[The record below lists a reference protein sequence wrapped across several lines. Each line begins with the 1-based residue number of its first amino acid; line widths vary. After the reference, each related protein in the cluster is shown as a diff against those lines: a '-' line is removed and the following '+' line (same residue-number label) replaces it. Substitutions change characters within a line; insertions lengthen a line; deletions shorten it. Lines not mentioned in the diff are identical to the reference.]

1 MFVTSST
8 KVWLKCSVLFEIGS
22 RFVGMIDWLK
32 INTTMVGNRKANCI
46 MGINRFSVDA
56 TASRLWL
63 ATSSPLAFS
72 WLNFSKFWAP
82 LPQKMHTRL
91 SGPIGEKNVKVH
103 LLKHQLIFILSPKMR
118 SNNYH
123 TKLLINFWAI
133 TLQKVDFLTRVT
145 FINYTTDLKFESS
158 AFAFVCFERSIF
170 QTFWKLYCCAKFL
183 FIELAT
189 SNFGYLLIF

>member
-8 KVWLKCSVLFEIGS
+8 KVWLKCSVLFDIGS

-32 INTTMVGNRKANCI
+32 SNTTMVGNRKANCI

-118 SNNYH
+118 SNNYNP
-123 TKLLINFWAI
+123 TQLRILINFWAI
-133 TLQKVDFLTRVT
+133 TLQKVHFLTRVT
-145 FINYTTDLKFESS
+145 FINYTRENSTREFLMQPLQWWAKSTLLVGIGLSYLK
-158 AFAFVCFERSIF
+158 I
-170 QTFWKLYCCAKFL
+170 
-183 FIELAT
+183 
-189 SNFGYLLIF
+189 